1 MCDGLG
7 DVICATSV
15 NLFIYRNGR
24 WRTPDLSHCGIDGVA
39 RQWLL
44 ESVPDVLVE
53 RMSREDVLQ
62 ADAVF
67 VCNSVRGMMEVN
79 RIENINLPECRAFK
93 ELQQRFLA
101 CNPAFATG

>member
-1 MCDGLG
+1 MCDGQG
-7 DVICATSV
+7 DVICATSA

-44 ESVPDVLVE
+44 DSLPDVLVE
-53 RMSREDVLQ
+53 RMSRGDVLQ

-67 VCNSVRGMMEVN
+67 VCNSVRGMMQVN
-79 RIENINLPECRAFK
+79 RIETTNLPESGAFK
-93 ELQQRFLA
+93 ELQHCFLA
-101 CNPAFATG
+101 CNPAFRTE